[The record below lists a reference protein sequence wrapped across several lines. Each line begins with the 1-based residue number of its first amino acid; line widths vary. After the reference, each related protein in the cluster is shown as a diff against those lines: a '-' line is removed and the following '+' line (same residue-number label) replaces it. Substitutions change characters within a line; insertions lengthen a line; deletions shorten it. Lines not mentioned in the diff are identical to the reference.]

1 MNSQV
6 SKTITPG
13 TGKKEGNKTLLEPF
27 TTGTS
32 FALLVPT
39 TKGEGDST
47 KVEKE
52 DKNKKNK
59 GNDPLKPNEVL
70 FEYTDSPEEGGEKE
84 KNWIKSWTTD
94 WTKV

>member
-32 FALLVPT
+32 FALFVQT
-39 TKGEGDST
+39 KKGEGDRAKT
-47 KVEKE
+47 H
-52 DKNKKNK
+52 
-59 GNDPLKPNEVL
+59 
-70 FEYTDSPEEGGEKE
+70 
-84 KNWIKSWTTD
+84 
-94 WTKV
+94 